1 MSHKTEALIR
11 EVAALFV
18 KYRMTDWQPL
28 IAELETRGGSP
39 ALANAIRLLAEKTPS
54 PAPARGR
61 AKAKSTAAK
70 LSSKARAKKAAISK
84 PAELELEPRFG
95 GPHADTIGELR
106 DALIAKRS
114 FPAMSNLKAAGTALG
129 LKGTGTSR
137 RDVLVTM
144 LTEHLDKLDE
154 EAFERALRTLAREE
168 QRSQTGSAPAY
179 DRWFDLITAGRRSGR

>member
-1 MSHKTEALIR
+1 VSSKTEALIR
-11 EVAALFV
+11 DVAALFV
-18 KYRMTDWQPL
+18 KYRIADWQPL
-28 IAELETRGGSP
+28 IAELEMRGGSP

-54 PAPARGR
+54 PAPVRGR
-61 AKAKSTAAK
+61 PKAKSTATK
-70 LSSKARAKKAAISK
+70 SSSKASATKAVVSK
-84 PAELELEPRFG
+84 PAELELEPRFS
-95 GPHADTIGELR
+95 GPHADTIDELR

-114 FPAMSNLKAAGTALG
+114 FPAMSNLKAASTALG

-168 QRSQTGSAPAY
+168 ERSQTGSVPTY
-179 DRWFDLITAGRRSGR
+179 DRWFDLITAGRRTGR